1 MPQLF
6 SDDPSCFSPSSGS
19 SSKNMACKVRG
30 DMGKLLPVISFFLGA
45 ALTAAFVIATLDV
58 NWRLSALASWND
70 GAQPAVTDEMKALAE
85 LTEVLRNASM
95 EDGTVIMTSINRAY
109 AAPGSLLDLFLE
121 SFRLG
126 EGTEPL
132 LKHVLIVAVDPAAL
146 VRCRQVHRH
155 CYLLRRP
162 EDAVDYSD
170 EKHFMSKDYLD
181 MMWGRNLFQQTI
193 LQLGF
198 NFLFTDIDI
207 MWFRNPLRHIAITS
221 DIAIANDYY
230 NGDPESL
237 RNRPNGGFLYVRAA
251 NRTVDFYRRWR
262 DARRRFPPGTNE
274 QYILERTQAE
284 LSRRA
289 GVRMQFLDTANC
301 GGFCQLSR
309 DMGRVCT
316 LHANCCTGLA
326 NKVHDLAGVLR
337 DWRNYTAAPPAA
349 RRRGGFGWTRPGK
362 CIR

>member
-1 MPQLF
+1 
-6 SDDPSCFSPSSGS
+6 
-19 SSKNMACKVRG
+19 MACKVRG
-30 DMGKLLPVISFFLGA
+30 DMGKLIPVISFFLGA
-45 ALTAAFVIATLDV
+45 ALTAAFVIATMDI
-58 NWRLSALASWND
+58 NWRLSALASWNNND
-70 GAQPAVTDEMKALAE
+70 SPPAVTDEMKALSE

-95 EDGTVIMTSINRAY
+95 DDRTVIMTSINRAY

-132 LKHVLIVAVDPAAL
+132 LKHVLIVAMDPAAL
-146 VRCRQVHRH
+146 ARCRQVHPH

-162 EDAVDYSD
+162 EGAVDYSD
-170 EKHFMSKDYLD
+170 EKRFMSKDYLD

-221 DIAIANDYY
+221 DIAVANDYY

-251 NRTVDFYRRWR
+251 RRTVDFYRRWR
-262 DARRRFPPGTNE
+262 DARRGFPPGTNE
-274 QYILERTQAE
+274 QHVLERAQAE

-289 GVRMQFLDTANC
+289 GVRMQFLDTAHC
-301 GGFCQLSR
+301 GGFCQLSH
-309 DMGRVCT
+309 DMARVCT

-326 NKVHDLAGVLR
+326 NKVHDLAAVLR

-349 RRRGGFGWTRPGK
+349 RRRGGFGWTTPGK